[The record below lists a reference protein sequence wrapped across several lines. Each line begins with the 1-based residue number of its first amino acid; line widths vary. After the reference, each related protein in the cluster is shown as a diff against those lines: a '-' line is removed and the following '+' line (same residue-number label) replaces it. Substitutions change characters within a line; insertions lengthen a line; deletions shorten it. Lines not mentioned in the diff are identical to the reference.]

1 MGWNCPL
8 DNVNIYIY
16 IIINS
21 PIPET
26 MTRIAIVDKT
36 KCKPNQCKK
45 ECMTFC
51 PPQQGGK
58 KVIDIEDIGGFSS
71 SSSAN
76 PSASPSA
83 GIEPINISKK
93 IAKISENMCVGCGIC
108 VNKCP
113 FKAIKIINI
122 PNEKPADMI
131 YNYGPNSFR
140 LYCLPVMTKGR
151 VIGLV
156 GENGIGKTTIINILS
171 KKLIPNF
178 NSHNSVELPN
188 PDTNTILKKFKGSVM
203 FEYLKNLYNDKIK
216 IAIKKQD
223 IHMFPNPDELVCDL
237 INKPLAIELDLIH
250 LSDKKISTLSGG
262 ELQRLTCGITLMTK
276 ADVYI
281 FDEPSNFLDVKQ
293 RIIISKLINNLSS
306 HDNYVLVIDHDMSM
320 LDYIVDD
327 LHIVYG
333 VPTAYGI
340 VSNTL
345 TTSEGLNQYT
355 MGFIKSQNVRF
366 REQEYKLKTS
376 DYTIEK
382 LPCEKITYINYKSA
396 VVKYPNY
403 KLTIPENK
411 LNLSTNIILMLG
423 ANGTGKTTFINW
435 LAKNLGLNVSYKSQ
449 YNNIEQYYNE
459 KTGKYMRVQDI
470 FYDTIPKAYL
480 DDTFKL
486 KVINQLDINDILL
499 KPINL
504 LSGGELQRVMI
515 IICLGTPADIYLID
529 EPSANLDVEKRLKI
543 IKILKRFFN
552 DKLGIIIEHDIM
564 MCVSLAQEQNSQI
577 LMIKQVEK
585 QEYMV
590 SDFMEFNVGIN
601 EFLKTLNITMRTS
614 GASNRPRI
622 NKLNSQLD
630 VEQRQINKYYL

>member
-1 MGWNCPL
+1 
-8 DNVNIYIY
+8 
-16 IIINS
+16 
-21 PIPET
+21 
-26 MTRIAIVDKT
+26 MTRIAIIDKK
-36 KCKPNQCKK
+36 KCKPNKCKK

-58 KVIDIEDIGGFSS
+58 KVIDIEDIGSNNIMNSGDVS
-71 SSSAN
+71 
-76 PSASPSA
+76 
-83 GIEPINISKK
+83 INKK
-93 IAKISENMCVGCGIC
+93 IAKISEQMCVGCGIC

-113 FKAIKIINI
+113 FKAVKIINI
-122 PNEKPADMI
+122 PNEKPDDMI
-131 YNYGPNSFR
+131 YNYGQNSFR

-151 VIGLV
+151 VIGLI

-178 NSHNSVELPN
+178 NKQNNIDIKL
-188 PDTNTILKKFKGSVM
+188 ILDRFKGSVM
-203 FEYLKNLYNDKIK
+203 FDYLKNLYADKIK

-223 IHMFPNPDELVCDL
+223 INTFQNPDEIVRNL
-237 INKPLAIELDLIH
+237 INESLAVELELIH
-250 LSDKKISTLSGG
+250 LLDKKISTLSGG
-262 ELQRLTCGITLMTK
+262 ELQRLMCGITLMTK

-293 RIIISKLINNLSS
+293 RIIISKLINNLSKF
-306 HDNYVLVIDHDMSM
+306 DNYVLVIDHDMSM

-333 VPTAYGI
+333 VPSAYGI

-355 MGFIKSQNVRF
+355 MGFIKSQNIRF
-366 REQEYKLKTS
+366 RDQEYKLKTS

-382 LPCEKITYINYKSA
+382 PEHEKITYINYKSSIIQ
-396 VVKYPNY
+396 YGDY

-411 LNLSTNIILMLG
+411 LNLSTNIILLLG
-423 ANGTGKTTFINW
+423 ANGTGKTTFIKY

-449 YNNIEQYYNE
+449 YNDIKQYFNAQ
-459 KTGKYMRVQDI
+459 TNQYMTVRDI
-470 FYDTIPKAYL
+470 FYEKIPNAYA

-486 KVINQLDINDILL
+486 KVINPLDVDDILL
-499 KPINL
+499 KPINM

-515 IICLGTPADIYLID
+515 IVCLGTPADIYLID
-529 EPSANLDVEKRLKI
+529 EPSANLDIEKRLKI
-543 IKILKRFFN
+543 IKILKRFLN

-564 MCVSLAQEQNSQI
+564 MCVSLAQEQNSKL
-577 LMIKQVEK
+577 LMIKQVVN
-585 QEYMV
+585 QEYVV
-590 SDFMEFNVGIN
+590 SDFMDFNIGIN
-601 EFLKTLNITMRTS
+601 EFLKLLNITMRTS

-630 VEQRQINKYYL
+630 IEQRQINKYYL